1 MHTPPPSRPTTTP
14 PGLTRVFSWF
24 SPSPEKDPEP
34 TELLSAL
41 MLIPGYLNHN
51 RLLTPEFQSLFNRYF
66 DIENMRHLLSTL
78 KKKTPDPQEIELAHT
93 VIFLMYQMLLYIHQ
107 SPHMSHMSVIKAILD
122 DLSRKVFKIDA
133 LGTFVFK
140 PGESLMTC
148 ITTRLYPCEPSKP
161 STVFFPEGAIN
172 ATITINDKPFPLML
186 TPLDQP
192 HRLLRPFEIA
202 PC

>member
-1 MHTPPPSRPTTTP
+1 MHTPPTRPDDTSP
-14 PGLTRVFSWF
+14 ILKRIFSWF
-24 SPSPEKDPEP
+24 SASTEGDYAP

-41 MLIPGYLNHN
+41 MLIPGHLHQKK
-51 RLLTPEFQSLFNRYF
+51 LLSPDLQGIFNDYF
-66 DIENMRHLLSTL
+66 DIENMGHLLSTL
-78 KKKTPDPQEIELAHT
+78 KKKTPDAQDIELAHT
-93 VIFLMYQMLLYIHQ
+93 SLFLMYQVLQCLNPKSLPTDIE
-107 SPHMSHMSVIKAILD
+107 VIKTILD
-122 DLSRKVFKIDA
+122 DLSRRVFKIEA
-133 LGTFVFK
+133 IGPHVFK

-148 ITTRLYPCEPSKP
+148 ITSKLDSHKHP
-161 STVFFPEGAIN
+161 TLRSVFFDASPPIR